1 MAERRIQLSVMALLM
16 VALTAGCS
24 TLPATSQ
31 PPTVENYPV
40 SREPDRERV
49 MNPASAS
56 LLEQS
61 RAQQQSGNLAQAAAT
76 LDRAVRIDPSES
88 AVWLAL
94 ARLRYAESNWA
105 QAEQLARRAVSLSAA
120 DSPVAVDA
128 RLLMAE
134 ALRMQGRA
142 GEAMR

>member
-1 MAERRIQLSVMALLM
+1 MVLLM
-16 VALTAGCS
+16 VALTAGCG

-31 PPTVENYPV
+31 PATAEDYPV
-40 SREPDRERV
+40 GPEPDRARV

-61 RAQQQSGNLAQAAAT
+61 RTQQQSGNLAQAAAT
-76 LDRAVRIDPSES
+76 LDRAVRIDPSEP

-105 QAEQLARRAVSLSAA
+105 QAEQLARRAESLSAA
-120 DSPVAVDA
+120 DSSVAHDA
-128 RLLMAE
+128 RSLVAE
-134 ALRMQGRA
+134 ALRRQGRVD
-142 GEAMR
+142 EAAR